1 MVYRHNRSESF
12 SRIERVSNEV
22 QRAVGVEIERIYD
35 PEALGTIITVTE
47 VRVEPDLRKA
57 RVYLDHMTPEVSE
70 WLEKNR
76 VRLQGAIART
86 VRMRQTPLL
95 EFIADPAIE
104 MGGKIESIL
113 RKIVVDEPTSPVIED
128 RNTLRQD
135 A

>member
-1 MVYRHNRSESF
+1 MVHRHNRSETF

-47 VRVEPDLRKA
+47 VRVDPDLRRA
-57 RVYLDHMTPEVSE
+57 RVYLDHITPEVDE

-76 VRLQGAIART
+76 GRLQGAIART
-86 VRMRQTPLL
+86 VRMRQTPHL
-95 EFIADPAIE
+95 EFMADPAIE

-113 RKIVVDEPTSPVIED
+113 RKIVVDEPADSD
-128 RNTLRQD
+128 SQD
-135 A
+135 I

>member
-1 MVYRHNRSESF
+1 MVHRHNRSETF

-35 PEALGTIITVTE
+35 PEALGAIITVTE
-47 VRVEPDLRKA
+47 VKVDPDLRRA
-57 RVYLDHMTPEVSE
+57 RVYLDHITPEMGE

-76 VRLQGAIART
+76 VRLQGAIARS
-86 VRMRQTPLL
+86 VRMRQTPHL

-113 RKIVVDEPTSPVIED
+113 RKIVVDDHLGDDVDDPSSPSSD
-128 RNTLRQD
+128 N
-135 A
+135 